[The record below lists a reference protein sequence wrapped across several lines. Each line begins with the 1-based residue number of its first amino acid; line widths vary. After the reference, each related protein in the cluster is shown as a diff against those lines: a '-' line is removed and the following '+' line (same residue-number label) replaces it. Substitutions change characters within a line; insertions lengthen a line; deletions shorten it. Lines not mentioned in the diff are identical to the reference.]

1 MSWIFGFAG
10 NLSEQKKLGLSSL
23 YPQPSVKIDEP
34 RLFIAAGGT
43 EYTFSYFPE
52 RNWIV
57 LGLGIETGAGHSR
70 IMLPDNWEKKIAGN
84 SFRDPQGHY
93 LIIKWNNDKINFFS
107 DYIGLRTVYFF
118 KHKTGIYFST
128 NLEWITSVMEKVEI
142 DFTQFGSRW
151 MTFNQLSNSS
161 FIYDVEKLPP
171 ASSAEIKSGVLNIE
185 TDNWFPDLNS
195 STPGNLFDVIKEFL
209 SIEIPE
215 KLKLSFGL
223 SGGLDSRF
231 LLSFLLQD
239 KNYKYN
245 IHSFGYNDDADLQIA
260 KRISDQL
267 ALKCHFIQPHGMG
280 SGQFLNKAGEY
291 IASVQ
296 MAEPIS
302 SYMKL
307 SVLNDRYF
315 QDKFLIDGALAEFA
329 RRQFLNRL
337 LIKGKNALLNKKYPE
352 VIKQLKVPKPK
363 IFKEAF
369 EEMMLESASEQLKNI
384 YESFPEPKEVGPE
397 NFVDLLIVKYRIPNY
412 FGPEQSRLDNIF
424 PGLMPFAQ
432 RCTISASLG
441 IPAKQRKNSQLFY
454 TAIRENYPALEDFPL
469 VKNSTIYPY
478 GLTSLTS
485 YAYTK
490 LRQTMKRNTPGESIS
505 NFFRSHEKVIK
516 EIITRDEVREY
527 KPYDEEAVMKI
538 VSDFYEGN
546 NKNTDDLN
554 WLLTFEVFRKKLNIT
569 GS

>member
-10 NLSEQKKLGLSSL
+10 NLSEQRKLGLSSL
-23 YPQPSVKIDEP
+23 YPQPVVTIDEP

-43 EYTFSYFPE
+43 EYTFSYSAE

-57 LGLGIETGAGHSR
+57 LGLGIETISGNSR
-70 IMLPDNWEKKIAGN
+70 IMSIDNWERKIAEN

-93 LIIKWNNDKINFFS
+93 LIIKWNSDKINFFS
-107 DYIGLRTVYFF
+107 DYIGLRTIYFY
-118 KHKTGIYFST
+118 KHKTGIYFSS
-128 NLEWITSVMEKVEI
+128 NLEWITSVMEEVEI
-142 DFTQFGSRW
+142 DFKQLGSRW

-161 FIYDVEKLPP
+161 FIYNVEKLPP

-185 TDNWFPDLNS
+185 TENWFPDLNN
-195 STPGNLFDVIKEFL
+195 STPENLFDVLKGFL

-215 KLKLSFGL
+215 KLKVSFGL

-231 LLSFLLQD
+231 LLSLLLQNN
-239 KNYKYN
+239 KLKYN
-245 IHSFGYNDDADLQIA
+245 IHSFGYNDDTDLQIA
-260 KRISDQL
+260 KKISHQL
-267 ALKCHFIQPHGMG
+267 ALKCHFIQPQGIG
-280 SGQFLNKAGEY
+280 SGQFLNRAGEY
-291 IASVQ
+291 IASAQ
-296 MAEPIS
+296 LAEPIS
-302 SYMKL
+302 SYLKL
-307 SVLNDRYF
+307 SVLNDKYF
-315 QDKFLIDGALAEFA
+315 EDKFLIDGALAEFA

-337 LIKGKNALLNKKYPE
+337 LIKGKNSLLNKNYTE
-352 VIKQLKVPKPK
+352 VIRHLTVPKPK
-363 IFKEAF
+363 IFKEEF
-369 EEMMLESASEQLKNI
+369 EEMMLESSAEQLKHI
-384 YESFPEPKEVGPE
+384 YESFPDPKETGPE

-424 PGLMPFAQ
+424 PGFMPFAQ

-454 TAIRENYPALEDFPL
+454 SAIHENYPALEEFPL

-490 LRQTMKRNTPGESIS
+490 LKQTMSKNTSGESTL
-505 NFFRSHEKVIK
+505 NFFRTHEKVIK
-516 EIITRDEVREY
+516 EIITRDEIREY
-527 KPYDEEAVMKI
+527 KPYDEEAVMQI
-538 VSDFYEGN
+538 ISDFYEGN

-554 WLLTFEVFRKKLNIT
+554 WLLTFEMFRKKLNIT